1 MESRFSIESTRV
13 APDRLLVVVRGEVD
27 LHVAPQLAAELERH
41 GSELGLG
48 ITVDLTDVP
57 FCDSSGIGVLLAA
70 SKRLGRSRL
79 SVIAP
84 GPDVR
89 RSLELTGADRALNL
103 VDGTGD

>member
-1 MESRFSIESTRV
+1 MESRFSIESRRV
-13 APDRLLVVVRGEVD
+13 APDRVLVVVRGEVD
-27 LHVAPQLAAELERH
+27 LYVAPELAAELERH
-41 GSELGLG
+41 GSEPGVR

-57 FCDSSGIGVLLAA
+57 FCDSSGVGVLLGA

-89 RSLELTGADRALNL
+89 RSLELTGADRVLHL
-103 VDGTGD
+103 VDGTED

>member
-1 MESRFSIESTRV
+1 MESRFSIQSRRV
-13 APDRLLVVVRGEVD
+13 APDRVLVVVRGEVD
-27 LHVAPQLAAELERH
+27 LYVAPELAAELERH
-41 GSELGLG
+41 GAEPGLR

-57 FCDSSGIGVLLAA
+57 FCDSSGIGVLLGA

-84 GPDVR
+84 GSAVR
-89 RSLELTGADRALNL
+89 RSLELTGADRVLDL